1 MKIKP
6 HFTKNRQ
13 FYENKLQ
20 KRTLTWSTNTQQRA
34 WQKRNKNRQFREET
48 VGGIAIQDYYVIA
61 RRDRAIYIYFVI
73 VRATRKP
80 QALEMSYVP
89 ANIR

>member
-1 MKIKP
+1 MEYIKI
-6 HFTKNRQ
+6 TK
-13 FYENKLQ
+13 ENIDLEHKHTAASMT
-20 KRTLTWSTNTQQRA
+20 K
-34 WQKRNKNRQFREET
+34 KRNKNRQFREET
-48 VGGIAIQDYYVIA
+48 VCRIAIQDYYVIT
-61 RRDRAIYIYFVI
+61 RHDRAIYIYFVI